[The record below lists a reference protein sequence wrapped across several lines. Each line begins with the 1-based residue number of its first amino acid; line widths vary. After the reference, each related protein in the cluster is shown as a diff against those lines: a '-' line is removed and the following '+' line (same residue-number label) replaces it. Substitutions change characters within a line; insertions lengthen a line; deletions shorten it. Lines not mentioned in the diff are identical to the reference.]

1 MSTLIH
7 LVSEQTMQNLLPIL
21 ALRPQIIVQVRSRD
35 QRFHRAVENL
45 KNAVATLRDTSQYG
59 DLQPEFNEV
68 VIEAD
73 SPAPEQTAQKIR
85 EQLARYPQA
94 ILNITGGT
102 KLMSLGAWMAAG
114 NQHPVLYCDTFE
126 RRFVQVG
133 DKSLPELPRFDQ
145 IAATLTVGAVM
156 AAHGVA
162 RDNWKFDQ
170 PTDKL
175 LQIGTAGFA
184 CHKADEAAF
193 HEFGKSV
200 RQHFREKGRIPGAH
214 GELCAL
220 VQKRLPAHP
229 PSLSPFLDAVADA
242 GLLVKREGAFYPNVE
257 PRRDQVE
264 QLANLLGGSWLELYV
279 VDLLLR
285 HPQGWSDPR
294 WSVEPRRPAEAVFGE
309 TDVICVNVASAA
321 LHIISCKTTL
331 RQPLETLEALAQRRR
346 DLGGLF
352 AKATLAV
359 LSIQQDEREKLS
371 NWARLLNVELLVGD
385 EITQAFSR

>member
-1 MSTLIH
+1 MTALLH

-21 ALRPQIIVQVRSRD
+21 ALRPQIVVQVRSRD

-45 KNAVATLRDTSQYG
+45 KNAVTSLRETPRYG
-59 DLQPEFNEV
+59 DLHPEFHDV

-73 SPAPEQTAQKIR
+73 SPEPEQTAGIIR
-85 EQLARYPQA
+85 KQLARYPQA
-94 ILNITGGT
+94 VLNITGGT

-114 NQHPVLYCDTFE
+114 NQHPVLYCDTSE

-133 DKSLPELPRFDQ
+133 DNSLPELPRFDQ

-162 RDNWKFDQ
+162 RDNWRFDQ

-175 LQIGTAGFA
+175 LEVGKAGFA
-184 CHKADEAAF
+184 CHKADETAF
-193 HEFGKSV
+193 RDFGNNV

-220 VQKRLPAHP
+220 VQRPLPAAP

-242 GLLVKREGAFYPNVE
+242 GLLAKRAGAFYPTVE

-279 VDLLLR
+279 VGLLLR
-285 HPQGWSDPR
+285 HPQRWSDPR

-359 LSIQQDEREKLS
+359 LTIQNNERQKLA
-371 NWARLLNVELLVGD
+371 NWAGLLGVELLVGD
-385 EITQAFSR
+385 EITQAFSP